1 MIFGFEHLILSVFGE
16 QPFGPAP
23 GQSRGTQPDQDMED
37 LYTVR
42 VGLDTGDSQSQMQ
55 AFTGE
60 FKNLGQGV
68 SQGTAAM
75 QAGFRRLNRYLGLLG
90 VNISGMGMAR
100 EFIAADKALRNFQR
114 GMFDATREAARGGG
128 AMLQWTEMNTA
139 TLQQYMNTVAKA
151 RSTWRRSEEEIV
163 GMFKTIGRSGIAA
176 AANIQ
181 VSAADIDNYLE
192 EMGTGAANVSRTW
205 VESQIRMAR
214 ASEELG
220 KAVELGF
227 KLEFLG
233 LSSQQIQSLY
243 HSMAV
248 NLRMDMTSIEEAL
261 YKVFVTSDMT
271 SFAWQEHVRY
281 VGQALARYSKLGV
294 TINDVSAYLLTMVE
308 RVRTA
313 EGAFDRVGM
322 VYETVMDRM
331 GIRQQLGPEQQM
343 RLFQMISPEQIGDI
357 IGAPGTPARD
367 QFEENIRAGVMQ
379 LDPSR
384 RFTSEDITS
393 RRLDPTQYLVVWQ
406 SMNEGMMNLVRL
418 QAMQNIMGQQG
429 AMGAELMPIWAAQ
442 MPEFATF
449 WRSYQSGLLLDPE
462 NLREEFI
469 AWRDSQTTMEGLV
482 SDAEARLPEEQRGAA
497 QFWGRVET
505 QMTKVYDLLEDWKA
519 TAGRWQDELMLW
531 FRSPEFRRGLGRARE
546 ERRRGVER
554 MEEEAA
560 IQFMQGEIP
569 LGTDPAQVLGGIKSW
584 PLRQFVKKRFDDVRT
599 PQARAAA
606 WATMAQDFASVMDAF
621 VDITPEG
628 QRVFQPLR
636 FAEAGVEK
644 GFLGLDLPD
653 FLTLFKV
660 LRRDQVPGAD
670 QLPAL
675 PGELIEAL
683 IGAGQDVR
691 QRELE
696 RLRIEAMSGDFSTIT
711 APRGSWYQKL
721 LQELSLPTQVPIGP
735 EVDVE
740 GEPTSMGA
748 PLAPTGGLGLLRRR
762 SSIGEMKEEALAL
775 GGGTRPSEQPA
786 LQVTA
791 HLHMGPGQTITFED
805 VVTQVTSRNAVTRN
819 IAGEAPIV

>member
-1 MIFGFEHLILSVFGE
+1 MIFGFEQLILSVFG
-16 QPFGPAP
+16 QNVDLP
-23 GQSRGTQPDQDMED
+23 GASRGTSPDQDMED

-68 SQGTAAM
+68 SQGTASM

-114 GMFDATREAARGGG
+114 GMFEATREATRGGG

-151 RSTWRRSEEEIV
+151 RSTWRRSEAEIV
-163 GMFKTIGRSGIAA
+163 GMFKTVGRSGISA

-181 VSAADIDNYLE
+181 GS
-192 EMGTGAANVSRTW
+192 
-205 VESQIRMAR
+205 VEDTAR
-214 ASEELG
+214 AAEELG

-281 VGQALARYSKLGV
+281 VDQALARYSKLGV

-343 RLFQMISPEQIGDI
+343 RLFQLIDPEQIGDI

-367 QFEENIRAGVMQ
+367 QFEENISAGVMQ

-384 RFTSEDITS
+384 RFTTEDITS

-418 QAMQNIMGQQG
+418 QAMQNVMGQQG

-462 NLREEFI
+462 KLKEEFI

-505 QMTKVYDLLEDWKA
+505 QMTKVYDLLENWRE
-519 TAGRWQDELMLW
+519 TANRWQDELMLW
-531 FRSPEFRRGLGRARE
+531 LRSPEFRVAYETERRERGQAARE
-546 ERRRGVER
+546 IEGQ
-554 MEEEAA
+554 AA
-560 IQFMQGEIP
+560 IQYLRGEIP
-569 LGTDPAQVLGGIKSW
+569 LGADPEQVLGDIESW
-584 PLRQFVKKRFDDVRT
+584 PLRRFIKNRFGDVRT
-599 PQARAAA
+599 PEDRATAFR
-606 WATMAQDFASVMDAF
+606 TMAQDFASVMDAF
-621 VDITPEG
+621 VDTTPEG

-636 FAEAGVEK
+636 FAEVGVEK
-644 GFLGLDLPD
+644 GFLGLDLKD
-653 FLTLFKV
+653 FLAFYKV
-660 LRRDQVPGAD
+660 LLRDQVPGAD
-670 QLPAL
+670 QLPVL
-675 PGELIEAL
+675 PGGLLDTLTEA
-683 IGAGQDVR
+683 GAAAR
-691 QRELE
+691 QQEAARS
-696 RLRIEAMSGDFSTIT
+696 RIDALSRGDFDFSAPLRRDSTF
-711 APRGSWYQKL
+711 QKL
-721 LQELSLPTQVPIGP
+721 LQDLSLPTQVPIGP

-748 PLAPTGGLGLLRRR
+748 PRVPTGGLGMLRRK
-762 SSIGEMKEEALAL
+762 SSIGEMKEEALTL
-775 GGGTRPSEQPA
+775 GGGTRPGEQPA

-819 IAGEAPIV
+819 IAGEAPTV